1 MNGHTTD
8 KECAILS
15 TYNAPLEEHNN
26 AIIDAMSGALIEIE
40 ACEATHPDEANGVCT
55 ESFMRMYHDVGIPD
69 HVIRI
74 KKGATVHIVR
84 NLMTE
89 GGLLTGKKFI
99 FISAT
104 RYNMTLHLPSDPSK
118 IVVLPR
124 LKFNVDDEG
133 IKFTRTQFPVKVS
146 FATSVNKCQGK
157 TLHRVLIDLR
167 YPFFAHGQLYVALS
181 RVSGSSSIAF
191 LAKTDENGVPITKVQ
206 NIVYQE
212 LIRI

>member
-1 MNGHTTD
+1 MTVVNTT
-8 KECAILS
+8 KQLLS
-15 TYNAPLEEHNN
+15 IVV
-26 AIIDAMSGALIEIE
+26 IIPFFKKDTHAVPGLKYRLI
-40 ACEATHPDEANGVCT
+40 NR
-55 ESFMRMYHDVGIPD
+55 F
-69 HVIRI
+69 
-74 KKGATVHIVR
+74 HIVR

-124 LKFNVDDEG
+124 LKFNVDDDG